1 MNRDIFL
8 STVLTT
14 RVKIHPSEMTLD
26 VHDAVRTKLANV
38 FEGVCTKFGYIR
50 PGSIHISSL
59 GTNMVEKHTFSG
71 YVLFDVQF
79 ECDVC
84 NPCPGDVILAKV
96 KNMNKFGVLCVSG
109 FIDEDMHMASIIEIV
124 IPKCSTTICK
134 NKDLVNQV
142 KIDDMV
148 EIELLGKK
156 MKTSDTKISM
166 VGRIVKKVNNVNV
179 TTNGYKMGINIHH
192 DGIDR
197 DDDDESTGSY
207 DEADY
212 ILDEDDEDDEDDK
225 DQTVGG
231 AEIQDGE
238 TEIVDDSEAEEADED
253 EEEEDDE
260 DDVEEE
266 EVDVEEVDV
275 DEVDPIVV

>member
-1 MNRDIFL
+1 
-8 STVLTT
+8 
-14 RVKIHPSEMTLD
+14 
-26 VHDAVRTKLANV
+26 
-38 FEGVCTKFGYIR
+38 
-50 PGSIHISSL
+50 L
-59 GTNMVEKHTFSG
+59 GTNIVEKHTFSG

-84 NPCPGDVILAKV
+84 NPCPGDIIFAKV

-166 VGRIVKKVNNVNV
+166 VGRIVKKVTNVNV
-179 TTNGYKMGINIHH
+179 TTNGYKMGLIMRQ
-192 DGIDR
+192 DGL
-197 DDDDESTGSY
+197 DDDNVDNESTGSGSY
-207 DEADY
+207 NEEEY
-212 ILDEDDEDDEDDK
+212 LLDEDDEEDEDK
-225 DQTVGG
+225 DQMVKGRKKGLSKHFTGG
-231 AEIQDGE
+231 GEQEDG
-238 TEIVDDSEAEEADED
+238 DEGEGDEGEGDEGD
-253 EEEEDDE
+253 EEEEVPREDPEEEDDDDDE
-260 DDVEEE
+260 DDVDDGEGDGDGEDDGE
-266 EVDVEEVDV
+266 DD
-275 DEVDPIVV
+275 DNPLR